1 MFKRIHMQV
10 GTESLYVDLM
20 PSIFYRTFNQAS
32 LTQYDF
38 SWDSW
43 VKQGPELSDT
53 GEYCAVTHFDDP
65 FHNRQKLVDTAGNKD
80 DCELDS
86 VNEFVENVGYGQKY
100 YVTKSYREN
109 STTPES
115 EFSDFAIDFRN
126 RSEFSDSGKVQSE
139 DTEAISSE
147 FGSDARSE
155 IDIDSNIAISVK
167 STVSSLR
174 PGIANEF
181 TQLFDNLEL
190 FDCTNSFVRTE
201 RHNEDHVAHRL
212 IHQNDFEND
221 SHDLENQS
229 DEEVDEIE
237 NLSPVKE
244 TDTTMSKEARFAVI
258 ETLNDMK
265 KKKSTGVNSE
275 IRNKVVTTQKRLQ
288 NNRLKYD
295 KFKTIAETKNLF
307 PEKEERK
314 PKGSVKKRTSISRY
328 NSFDSEGETAV
339 DDYSSAFSSEL
350 NTKYT
355 DCSSSA
361 EDTHV
366 QKKGKLL
373 PSIDTKRKSGKR
385 LNSAATKLYSL
396 EKAKRTN
403 YRIPGIG
410 KFDIV
415 ASPDDFRITPPGF
428 DSRYDPQPIIYK
440 EEREPPPVD
449 VQQKSILKC
458 KKWLKN
464 VHLSPLSS
472 LQPAHK

>member
-1 MFKRIHMQV
+1 
-10 GTESLYVDLM
+10 M
-20 PSIFYRTFNQAS
+20 PSIFYRTFNQAI
-32 LTQYDF
+32 LTQHDF
-38 SWDSW
+38 SWESW
-43 VKQGPELSDT
+43 DKQGPELSDT

-65 FHNRQKLVDTAGNKD
+65 FHNRQKRGKTVGNKD

-86 VNEFVENVGYGQKY
+86 VNEFVENVGNGQKY
-100 YVTKSYREN
+100 YVTKSSRGN
-109 STTPES
+109 SATPES

-139 DTEAISSE
+139 DTETISSE
-147 FGSDARSE
+147 FGSDARGE

-174 PGIANEF
+174 PGKDNEF

-190 FDCTNSFVRTE
+190 FDCNSFVRTE
-201 RHNEDHVAHRL
+201 RQKNEDHVTHPL
-212 IHQNDFEND
+212 IHQDDFEND
-221 SHDLENQS
+221 SHDLENQRN
-229 DEEVDEIE
+229 EEVNEKE
-237 NLSPVKE
+237 NLTPVKV
-244 TDTTMSKEARFAVI
+244 TDTTMSKEARFAVT

-275 IRNKVVTTQKRLQ
+275 IRNKGVTTQKRLQ

-314 PKGSVKKRTSISRY
+314 PKGSDKNRTSITRY
-328 NSFDSEGETAV
+328 NSFDSEGETAA
-339 DDYSSAFSSEL
+339 DDYSSVFSSEF

-355 DCSSSA
+355 DYLSSA
-361 EDTHV
+361 EDAHV

-385 LNSAATKLYSL
+385 LNSAATKFYSL

-440 EEREPPPVD
+440 EEREPPPAD
-449 VQQKSILKC
+449 IQQKSILKC